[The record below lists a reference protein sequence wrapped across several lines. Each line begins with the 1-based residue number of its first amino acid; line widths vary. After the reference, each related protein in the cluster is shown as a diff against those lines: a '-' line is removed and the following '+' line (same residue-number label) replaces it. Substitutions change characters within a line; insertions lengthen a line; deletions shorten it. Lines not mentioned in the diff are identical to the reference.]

1 MSRGPVGWRAAGVT
15 MLLAAFA
22 GAAAAQGL
30 EQLAWLAGCWAA
42 DGGEPGSGEHWMA
55 PAGGTMLGMSR
66 TVRRGRTVEHE
77 FVQIRAGA
85 DGVLVYIA
93 QPSNQ
98 RETSFTLKSQTAHE
112 VVFENP
118 AHDFPQRVIYRLL
131 PEGRLAARIEGL
143 RQGSL
148 RGVDFPMRRAA
159 CEAPVR

>member
-15 MLLAAFA
+15 LLLAAFA
-22 GAAAAQGL
+22 GVAAGQGL

-42 DGGEPGSGEHWMA
+42 DGGEPGSGEQWMA

-66 TVRRGRTVEHE
+66 TVRRGRTIEHE

-112 VVFENP
+112 VVFENA
-118 AHDFPQRVIYRLL
+118 AHDFPQRVIYRSL
-131 PEGRLAARIEGL
+131 PDGRLAARIEGL

-159 CEAPVR
+159 CEAPAR